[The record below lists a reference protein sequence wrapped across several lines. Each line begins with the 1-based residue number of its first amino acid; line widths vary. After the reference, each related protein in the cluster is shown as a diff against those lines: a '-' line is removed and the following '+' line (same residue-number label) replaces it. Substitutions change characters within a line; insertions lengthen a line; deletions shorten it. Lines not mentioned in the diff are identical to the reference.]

1 MNESDKRFYHSITN
15 NAVKRHKEFSNSKKE
30 DIWESY
36 LEKTSNTNLKLNFAL
51 FLLPLE
57 QWKGGGKGVSAFECV
72 QFVTH
77 QEKEKNIHICS
88 SKQTFASLRFRLL
101 SPVCS

>member
-1 MNESDKRFYHSITN
+1 MSHLKNRVIYDEKG
-15 NAVKRHKEFSNSKKE
+15 
-30 DIWESY
+30 Y
-36 LEKTSNTNLKLNFAL
+36 LEKTSKTLKLNFAL
-51 FLLPLE
+51 FILPLE
-57 QWKGGGKGVSAFECV
+57 QWMGGGKGVSAFECV

-77 QEKEKNIHICS
+77 HEKEKNIHICS